1 MNKAFG
7 ILLFISLAVI
17 AIVMIWA
24 MLMFPGQNDSI
35 AIAFGLSTVGTGALN
50 LLSGIIL
57 ILMSMRRKPLRAYA
71 YTSFI
76 LALLLMLCGVLVIR
90 NVAAGV

>member
-7 ILLFISLAVI
+7 MLLFISLAII
-17 AIVMIWA
+17 AIVTTWA

-35 AIAFGLSTVGTGALN
+35 AIAFGLSTFGVGALN

-57 ILMSMRRKPLRAYA
+57 ILVSIRRKKLRPYAYA
-71 YTSFI
+71 SFI

-90 NVAAGV
+90 NVAARV